1 MQLEDYFDFQNP
13 NGIRIKGT
21 RVSIEH
27 VIYAAGEGLTAGQI
41 RQEFPS
47 LTLEQVHACLT
58 YYYGHRAE
66 VDAYMAKQEA
76 EWEQDMKRQE
86 QSERPEV
93 VKRLLQM
100 RQPIRS
106 CWCLPKRISTAC

>member
-1 MQLEDYFDFQNP
+1 MQLEDYFEFESP

-21 RVSIEH
+21 RVRIEH
-27 VIYAAGEGLTAGQI
+27 VIYAAREGLTPGQI

-66 VDAYMAKQEA
+66 MDAYMAKQEA
-76 EWEQDMKRQE
+76 EWDEEMRQ
-86 QSERPEV
+86 QAQGERPEV
-93 VKRLLQM
+93 VKRLLRL
-100 RQPIRS
+100 RQEQAGKVPS
-106 CWCLPKRISTAC
+106 